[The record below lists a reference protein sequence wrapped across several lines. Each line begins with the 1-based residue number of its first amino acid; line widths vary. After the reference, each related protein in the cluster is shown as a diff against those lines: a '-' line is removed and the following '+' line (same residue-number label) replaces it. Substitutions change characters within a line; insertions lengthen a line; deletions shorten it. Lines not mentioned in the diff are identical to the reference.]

1 MVIKRVDEKGELI
14 VETKTGDIQVDYHTA
29 PASLEVAVQN
39 TKGDTTVN
47 LANLTTTKKTDEE
60 VNGTIGAGENSM
72 HIKSYSGSIGIK

>member
-1 MVIKRVDEKGELI
+1 M
-14 VETKTGDIQVDYHTA
+14 
-29 PASLEVAVQN
+29 EVAVQN